1 MVITMNLIK
10 SISEPTQEISTQG
23 WDTQWSIDSKPVT
36 SAITIALGGTKDK
49 SAILIPPLVQIV
61 VEYLRNNRIFD
72 QKDWEGSY
80 GKVDPAPLL
89 SPKIEAE
96 LQAESIFFL
105 GKKVKETC
113 DLVFFPKKIN
123 ETLLTSDSIDA
134 RVGKW
139 EVDRGV
145 FYTSFTEEIKKSHG
159 AYCEEPHWA
168 LVTDLIPETMGLK
181 TECLQKFIALPD
193 QSWGLPPLRNVVITL
208 AARFYKERD
217 NSSVSNN
224 FTLCIIGG
232 NRRDL
237 ENIVLARLEGTLYG
251 RIGALHVLHV
261 NTEDQPTSGISLIKK
276 L

>member
-1 MVITMNLIK
+1 MNLIK

-36 SAITIALGGTKDK
+36 SAITIALGGTKDR

-134 RVGKW
+134 RTGKW

-145 FYTSFTEEIKKSHG
+145 FYTALTEEIKKSHG

-193 QSWGLPPLRNVVITL
+193 QSWGLLPLRNVVITL

-224 FTLCIIGG
+224 FTLGIIGG
-232 NRRDL
+232 NRGQ
-237 ENIVLARLEGTLYG
+237 NCVLARCMDALFG

-261 NTEDQPTSGISLIKK
+261 NTEDQPTSGISLMKK
-276 L
+276 LK